1 MKNIILFLGLSL
13 IGFTFNAD
21 AQSCCSSKYKKKT
34 CHSSESGTSEKS
46 ASVSDLSNQLATK
59 TDTTVTKTFMVYGN
73 CGMCEKTIE
82 GSLKNVEG
90 VTLADW
96 DKETDQ
102 MKVTFN
108 SDLINLDAI
117 KQRIA
122 DVGYDSETH
131 RAKEEVYNKLPGCCQ
146 YERPKN

>member
-1 MKNIILFLGLSL
+1 
-13 IGFTFNAD
+13 
-21 AQSCCSSKYKKKT
+21 
-34 CHSSESGTSEKS
+34 
-46 ASVSDLSNQLATK
+46 
-59 TDTTVTKTFMVYGN
+59 MVYGN